1 MSGGSVPGD
10 FLGSPEAHPE
20 RKRKY
25 PEGMMAF
32 MSVPSDQWKIATRIV
47 MPVNMT
53 NTHWYCMCVPL
64 IDANDRRASDKI
76 MIYDSLYDPL
86 NDAKYRKDCRIAR
99 AFVLAMNVIHG
110 TNYTTDSQYTVHEGP
125 RQADGHT
132 CALRTFYA
140 ARYYCLKH
148 AIPLLPDSTRE
159 SEALK
164 TAALVELDRVID
176 GGNVTSSNLNKKMIK
191 DNVFK
196 TLCYFA
202 KESPEAGRKPVGGS
216 KVARPRSP
224 PPWSPPGGL
233 VVPAIQFG
241 GNAEAIPTTVSG
253 EMKIDALGAVAY
265 SPKNPNK
272 IIVHNAGYIAETDIS
287 GQLYPPSSNTEWIQ
301 SNILSRLLS
310 LVRAEA
316 GVLNYRVVVMDTFQ
330 SDAIRD
336 ALKYEAQGPSLPD
349 ARPQKAARH
358 AEGPADFGEGA
369 AEPPATPAAV
379 ETIIVESSPEEE
391 PPAIDLEPDTRGGAV
406 EASPLPGRTPTPTL
420 NLVSDDD
427 DSGDAAGPFSDTSIV
442 GAVDLSC

>member
-1 MSGGSVPGD
+1 
-10 FLGSPEAHPE
+10 
-20 RKRKY
+20 
-25 PEGMMAF
+25 

-53 NTHWYCMCVPL
+53 NRHWYCMCVPL
-64 IDANDRRASDKI
+64 IDADDRRASDKI
-76 MIYDSLYDPL
+76 MIFDSLYDPL
-86 NDAKYRKDCRIAR
+86 NDATYKKDCRIAR
-99 AFVLAMNVIHG
+99 AFVLAMNVIHD

-140 ARYYCLKH
+140 ARYYCLGH

-191 DNVFK
+191 DDVFK

-202 KESPEAGRKPVGGS
+202 KEPLEGDSSPS
-216 KVARPRSP
+216 L
-224 PPWSPPGGL
+224 WSPPKGL
-233 VVPAIQFG
+233 VVPAIHFG
-241 GNAEAIPTTVSG
+241 GNAEPIPTEVSG

-265 SPKNPNK
+265 SPKNRNK
-272 IIVHNAGYIAETDIS
+272 IIVHNAGYIAETDIV
-287 GQLYPPSSNTEWIQ
+287 GQLYPPSSNREWIQ

-330 SDAIRD
+330 SDAIRE
-336 ALKYEAQGPSLPD
+336 ALKYEAHAHPPG
-349 ARPQKAARH
+349 ARQRAKAARH
-358 AEGPADFGEGA
+358 AEGPVDFGEGA

-379 ETIIVESSPEEE
+379 ETILVESSPEEE
-391 PPAIDLEPDTRGGAV
+391 PPAIDLEPDDRGGSV
-406 EASPLPGRTPTPTL
+406 EASPLPGKASPPTL
-420 NLVSDDD
+420 NLVSDGD
-427 DSGDAAGPFSDTSIV
+427 DSGDASGPFSATSIV